1 MHGNLNEMIIEY
13 FYISLTNIYV
23 SVSVNVSVSEC
34 QGGKRKLRRGRGS
47 GREGRGLVGR
57 PRLTAVPIVWHET

>member
-1 MHGNLNEMIIEY
+1 MRAIIEY

-34 QGGKRKLRRGRGS
+34 QGGERKLGEEEEVGEK
-47 GREGRGLVGR
+47 GEDWWGGLG
-57 PRLTAVPIVWHET
+57 